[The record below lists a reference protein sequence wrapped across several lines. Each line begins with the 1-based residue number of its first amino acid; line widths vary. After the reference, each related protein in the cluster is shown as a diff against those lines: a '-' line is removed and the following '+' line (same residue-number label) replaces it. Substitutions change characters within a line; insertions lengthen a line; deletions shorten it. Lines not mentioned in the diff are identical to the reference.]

1 MRAYSGDMDLEV
13 EIASLKN
20 RMAIVE
26 AELNQVQAKLD
37 RLVEAKKI
45 LTEVMMTLVAESK
58 TP

>member
-1 MRAYSGDMDLEV
+1 MDLEV